1 MIPVNTM
8 ALMLIISINLFL
20 ILCFIYNLRE
30 VSQLFE
36 QADACSWCELP
47 LNVPPAQKNINQ
59 RLKEKRASLETL
71 RTLLMLSFG
80 YSVIVVV
87 MLYLA

>member
-30 VSQLFE
+30 VSHLFE
-36 QADACSWCELP
+36 QAEACSWCELP
-47 LNVPPAQKNINQ
+47 LNVPAAQKNIKQ
-59 RLKEKRASLETL
+59 RLKEKRASLKTL
-71 RTLLMLSFG
+71 RKLLMLSFG

>member
-1 MIPVNTM
+1 MPVNTM

-20 ILCFIYNLRE
+20 ILCYISNCRE
-30 VSQLFE
+30 ARRLFN
-36 QADACSWCELP
+36 QADACNWCELP
-47 LNVPPAQKNINQ
+47 LNVPAAQKNINQ